1 MIASAMIQQEPGSAR
16 AADEHAAIEVDVLIV
31 GGALVGGTL
40 ACALGGAG
48 IPVVVVDMADP
59 AVAMDAKFDGRASA
73 IALSSRRLL
82 EGIGIW
88 DKVSN
93 SAAPMLD
100 IRVSDAGSR
109 LFLHYDHGAVGD
121 EPFGH
126 MVENTMLRRALLEQM
141 GTLDSVR
148 LFAPSK
154 CVELERGGGR
164 VHARLS
170 GGERIS
176 AQLAVAADGRG
187 SPTREAA
194 GIGIATWRY
203 DQVAIVCTVAHEK
216 PHRSIAHEHFLPAG
230 PFAILPLLGNRSS
243 LVWTERA
250 DLAPMIMA
258 LDEDAF
264 TLELRR
270 RFGDFLGRVDVVG
283 PRWSY
288 PLCLHFANTAIAER
302 LALVGD
308 ALHGMHPIAGQGLN
322 MGFRD
327 VAALAEVVTDTFRL
341 GLDIGAPDVLERYQ
355 RWRRFDN
362 MLMLALTDGLNRLF
376 SNDIPPIR
384 LARDMGLGAV
394 NSIPPLKRFFMRHA
408 MGVVGDLPRLLR
420 GQPL

>member
-1 MIASAMIQQEPGSAR
+1 MTTETLGSATEAR
-16 AADEHAAIEVDVLIV
+16 LQDTIEADVLIV
-31 GGALVGGTL
+31 GGALIGGTL
-40 ACALGGAG
+40 ACALGRVG
-48 IPVVVVDMADP
+48 IPVAVIDMADP
-59 AVAMDAKFDGRASA
+59 AVVKDAKFDGRASA

-88 DKVSN
+88 EKVSN
-93 SAAPMLD
+93 TAAPMLD
-100 IRVSDAGSR
+100 IRVSEAGSR
-109 LFLHYDHGAVGD
+109 LFLHYDHEAIGD

-126 MVENTMLRRALLEQM
+126 MVENTHLRRALLETM
-141 GTLDSVR
+141 STLDSVR
-148 LFAPSK
+148 LFAPST
-154 CVELERGGGR
+154 CVALERGGGR

-170 GGERIS
+170 GGQRIS
-176 AQLAVAADGRG
+176 AQLAIAADGRA

-194 GIGIATWRY
+194 GIGIATWQY
-203 DQVAIVCTVAHEK
+203 DQIAIVCTVRHEE
-216 PHRSIAHEHFLPAG
+216 PHGYTAHEHFLPAG

-250 DLAPMIMA
+250 DLAPAILA
-258 LDEDAF
+258 LDEEAF
-264 TLELRR
+264 TIELRR
-270 RFGDFLGRVDVVG
+270 RFGDFLGQVDVVG

-288 PLCLHFANTAIAER
+288 PLCLHFAETAIAER

-341 GLDIGAPDVLERYQ
+341 GFDVGTPDVLERYQ

-376 SNDIPPIR
+376 SNDIAPVR
-384 LARDMGLGAV
+384 LARTLGLGTV
-394 NSIPPLKRFFMRHA
+394 NRIPPLKRFFMRHA
-408 MGVVGDLPRLLR
+408 MGLVGELPRLLR
-420 GQPL
+420 GEPL